1 MGLDTFFKPE
11 REIFISRSGISRSG
25 GETLRILKEVTEE
38 ARRARELEACV
49 QEVTE
54 TPSRWR
60 GMNGNARFADPA
72 ADPIA

>member
-1 MGLDTFFKPE
+1 
-11 REIFISRSGISRSG
+11 
-25 GETLRILKEVTEE
+25 VTEE